1 MGRQN
6 RRDFRKISTFTFK
19 IFTCM
24 VKFWLKIGRND
35 LKLSKIHTILHVVSF
50 LIIPLNIKPEKRS
63 PILSNIITQCIHF
76 LSKLPLD
83 GQYCW
88 GCAHLILAHQ
98 QSQAVVILCKCDKE
112 NYGEILRRRKI
123 YIFQSLMLSKNNSEI
138 VQKNIFILPF
148 ATPR

>member
-1 MGRQN
+1 
-6 RRDFRKISTFTFK
+6 
-19 IFTCM
+19 M

-98 QSQAVVILCKCDKE
+98 QSQAVVPDF
-112 NYGEILRRRKI
+112 NR
-123 YIFQSLMLSKNNSEI
+123 NS
-138 VQKNIFILPF
+138 VQM
-148 ATPR
+148 

>member
-1 MGRQN
+1 
-6 RRDFRKISTFTFK
+6 
-19 IFTCM
+19 M
-24 VKFWLKIGRND
+24 VKFWLKIGKNEM
-35 LKLSKIHTILHVVSF
+35 KLSKIHTMLHVVSF

-98 QSQAVVILCKCDKE
+98 KSQTVVILCKCDKE
-112 NYGEILRRRKI
+112 NYGEISRRRQI
-123 YIFQSLMLSKNNSEI
+123 YISISDVI
-138 VQKNIFILPF
+138 QK
-148 ATPR
+148 

>member
-1 MGRQN
+1 
-6 RRDFRKISTFTFK
+6 
-19 IFTCM
+19 M

-98 QSQAVVILCKCDKE
+98 KSQAVVILCKCDKE

-123 YIFQSLMLSKNNSEI
+123 YISI
-138 VQKNIFILPF
+138 CDVIQK
-148 ATPR
+148 